1 MIVTELF
8 DPAPAGYRSEKDD
21 QSTASPDSPRK
32 DRVKFTLAHLNQL
45 RLSHDARKL
54 EHEKKL
60 KSVSNQYKPPVD
72 AGAAGLGV

>member
-1 MIVTELF
+1 MIVMELF
-8 DPAPAGYRSEKDD
+8 DRAPKGHHSEKDD
-21 QSTASPDSPRK
+21 QSVASMSEPRK

-60 KSVSNQYKPPVD
+60 ELVASQYKPPAEPG
-72 AGAAGLGV
+72 AGGIV